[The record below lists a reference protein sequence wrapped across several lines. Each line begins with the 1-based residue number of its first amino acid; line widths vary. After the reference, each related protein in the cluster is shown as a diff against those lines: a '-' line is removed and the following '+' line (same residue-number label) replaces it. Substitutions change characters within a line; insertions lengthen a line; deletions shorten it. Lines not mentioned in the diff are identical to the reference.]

1 MEEGTPPGKDD
12 NASNDRNG
20 GERGPR
26 TTATTSGTA
35 TNSDLNHDTSPTPV
49 KPPPIPEDLTTPE
62 VPSTLNARKLKVAY
76 DDMKA
81 RYAKMKKNC
90 EEQKA
95 EYEKTVAEKDRVI
108 NELMGSDEST
118 VPKLMKM
125 YNEDV
130 FVAKPKKGAKTVQ
143 SKGCSIS
150 GCENVSVELI
160 KCNLCGNHVCEE
172 CCGVKFLKLRPVLN
186 LCNTL

>member
-1 MEEGTPPGKDD
+1 MEEGTPPWKDD

-35 TNSDLNHDTSPTPV
+35 TNSDPNHDTSRTPV

-125 YNEDV
+125 NNEDV

-172 CCGVKFLKLRPVLN
+172 CCGVKFLKLRF
-186 LCNTL
+186 